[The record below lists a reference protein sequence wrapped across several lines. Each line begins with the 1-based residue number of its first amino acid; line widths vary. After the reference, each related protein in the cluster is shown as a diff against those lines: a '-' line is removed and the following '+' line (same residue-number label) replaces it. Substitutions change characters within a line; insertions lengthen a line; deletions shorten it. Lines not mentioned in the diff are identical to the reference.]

1 MLQHYLYCKMNS
13 IKAKPYKSLGH
24 TDFKEIEVPLK
35 LWNMESRKL
44 VNTLLSKTQNQEL
57 SEFDAFCQIIENVTS
72 LSEEDV
78 FKFADE
84 EITAIALT
92 IVEQFRKKK

>member
-1 MLQHYLYCKMNS
+1 MNS

-24 TDFKEIEVPLK
+24 TDFKEIEFPLK
-35 LWNMESRKL
+35 LWNMVSRKL

-57 SEFDAFCQIIENVTS
+57 SEFDAFCQIIENVTT
-72 LSEEDV
+72 LSDEDV
-78 FKFADE
+78 FKLADE

>member
-1 MLQHYLYCKMNS
+1 MNS

-78 FKFADE
+78 FNLSTDEIQTIGLRIADE
-84 EITAIALT
+84 IN
-92 IVEQFRKKK
+92 KKK

>member
-1 MLQHYLYCKMNS
+1 MNS

-44 VNTLLSKTQNQEL
+44 VNMLLNKIQTKEL
-57 SEFDAFCQIIENVTS
+57 SEFDSFCQIIENVTT
-72 LSEEDV
+72 LSDEDV
-78 FKFADE
+78 FKLADE

>member
-1 MLQHYLYCKMNS
+1 MTSSRSDLHYLT
-13 IKAKPYKSLGH
+13 IKQAGEL
-24 TDFKEIEVPLK
+24 I
-35 LWNMESRKL
+35 
-44 VNTLLSKTQNQEL
+44 QNQEL